1 MSDSHARQQRAVQNL
16 AAALNECFD
25 AASESTARKAA
36 ESAESAGKAAESA
49 RKAAESA
56 GKAAESAKKA
66 AESAEKAAD
75 SVKAELKADMYA
87 MEGRLNKRMDDR
99 LDRQDDTLR
108 MIWTQC
114 GGKAQRLP
122 IDP

>member
-25 AASESTARKAA
+25 AASESTVRKAA
-36 ESAESAGKAAESA
+36 ESAE
-49 RKAAESA
+49 
-56 GKAAESAKKA
+56 KAAESAKKA